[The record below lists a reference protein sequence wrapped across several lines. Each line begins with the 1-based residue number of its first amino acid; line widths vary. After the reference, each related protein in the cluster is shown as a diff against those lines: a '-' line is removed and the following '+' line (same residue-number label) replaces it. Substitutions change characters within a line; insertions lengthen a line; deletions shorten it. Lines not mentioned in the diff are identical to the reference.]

1 MGKPAKGGDV
11 PIPGGIQIAEIPAHR
26 GSRTTW
32 GDERKWGGGVQSTKM
47 PGLGVRTAEGQGLS
61 ILRSFW
67 SQKLPHSLPKR
78 ENKPCIKQRVGVG
91 DASAQA

>member
-1 MGKPAKGGDV
+1 M
-11 PIPGGIQIAEIPAHR
+11 
-26 GSRTTW
+26 
-32 GDERKWGGGVQSTKM
+32 GVQSTKM

-91 DASAQA
+91 DASAQAWLGKVCLNSTRAVIVSPPPPRPPRTAWTPTDMPETLG